1 MLLYFSVS
9 NWGMI
14 RDELNF
20 SMVAEREQAHS
31 GRLYPL
37 SKFKRRVLPV
47 AAIYGANASGKS
59 TLIEALRFAQMY
71 VLIGPR
77 SRTDRIARK
86 FYRLDK
92 TYQNKPTAFSFVF
105 EVDEDVF
112 EYQFSV
118 NDERVVAEELKQI
131 LSNDEK
137 VIFSRNE
144 NGLVEMNEPLKS
156 STNAKAYI
164 EGCSSNKLYVTNLIN
179 QGNTALSFVNQWF
192 ENIRILTPDQIFG
205 AFNYYA
211 TDNSPLSTTGSQFFD
226 VLKTGI
232 CGFVREEVPA
242 EQFPV
247 REEMKVWLRA
257 NPDKELPIMSPM
269 RDMFVARWD
278 SVEQRVRLYQIKTT
292 HKSLDGNDVTFNVGL
307 ESDGTRR
314 LMDLLPI
321 FMGLIQTNL
330 HARPFICF
338 VDEIDRSLHPL
349 LLKRVLSDYL
359 GTLNGDCRS
368 QLVFT
373 THNAEL
379 IDQNI
384 LRRDEINFLER
395 NAQGAASL
403 SRLSDYRDEKGKAVR
418 FDALL
423 QKRYMRG
430 DFGGI
435 PDLPMVNIFDSMD
448 IERTH

>member
-86 FYRLDK
+86 SYRLDK

-278 SVEQRVRLYQIKTT
+278 TVEHTVRLFKIKTV
-292 HKSLDGNDVTFNVGL
+292 HKSQDGREVSFNIGQ
-307 ESDGTRR
+307 ESEGTRR
-314 LMDLLPI
+314 LINLLP
-321 FMGLIQTNL
+321 FFNGLISNNQKGQSY
-330 HARPFICF
+330 IC
-338 VDEIDRSLHPL
+338 VIDDVDRSLHPSL
-349 LLKRVLSDYL
+349 IKRVLFDYL
-359 GTLNGDCRS
+359 DTINACCRS
-368 QLVFT
+368 QLIFT
-373 THNAEL
+373 SHAAEL
-379 IDQNI
+379 IDQSI

-395 NAQGAASL
+395 SAQGVASL
-403 SRLSDYRDEKGKAVR
+403 TRLSDYRDEKGKAVR
-418 FDALL
+418 FDALIK
-423 QKRYMRG
+423 KRYLRG

-435 PDLPMVNIFDSMD
+435 PELPLINIF
-448 IERTH
+448 EKLN

>member
-14 RDELNF
+14 RDELKF

-71 VLIGPR
+71 VLIEPR

-112 EYQFSV
+112 EYQFSS

-292 HKSLDGNDVTFNVGL
+292 HKSLDGRVVSFNVGQ
-307 ESDGTRR
+307 ESEGTRR
-314 LMDLLPI
+314 LINLLS
-321 FMGLIQTNL
+321 FFKGLISNNRKGQSY
-330 HARPFICF
+330 IC
-338 VDEIDRSLHPL
+338 VIDDVDRSLHPSL
-349 LLKRVLSDYL
+349 IKRVLSDYL
-359 GTLNGDCRS
+359 DTLDAGCRT
-368 QLVFT
+368 QLIFT
-373 THNAEL
+373 SHAAEL
-379 IDQNI
+379 IDQSI

-395 NAQGAASL
+395 SVQGTTSL
-403 SRLSDYRDEKGKAVR
+403 SRLSDYRDERGKAVR
-418 FDALL
+418 FDTLL
-423 QKRYMRG
+423 KKRYLRG
-430 DFGGI
+430 DFGGV
-435 PDLPMVNIFDSMD
+435 PELPLINIF
-448 IERTH
+448 EKLN

>member
-77 SRTDRIARK
+77 NRTDRIARK
-86 FYRLDK
+86 FYRLDRSF
-92 TYQNKPTAFSFVF
+92 QNKPTDFSFVF

-112 EYQFSV
+112 EYRFSV
-118 NDERVVAEELKQI
+118 NDERVVTEELKQI

-278 SVEQRVRLYQIKTT
+278 TVEHTVRLFKIKTV
-292 HKSLDGNDVTFNVGL
+292 HKSQDGREVSFNVGQ
-307 ESDGTRR
+307 ESEGTRR
-314 LMDLLPI
+314 LINLLS
-321 FMGLIQTNL
+321 FFKGLISNNRKGQSY
-330 HARPFICF
+330 IC
-338 VDEIDRSLHPL
+338 VIDDVDRSLHPSL
-349 LLKRVLSDYL
+349 IKRVLSDYL
-359 GTLNGDCRS
+359 DTLDAGCRT
-368 QLVFT
+368 QLIFT
-373 THNAEL
+373 SHAAEL
-379 IDQNI
+379 IDQSI

-395 NAQGAASL
+395 SVQGTTSL
-403 SRLSDYRDEKGKAVR
+403 SRLSDYRDERGKAVR

-423 QKRYMRG
+423 KKRYLRG
-430 DFGGI
+430 DFGGV
-435 PDLPMVNIFDSMD
+435 PELPLINIF
-448 IERTH
+448 EKLN

>member
-112 EYQFSV
+112 EYQFSI

-278 SVEQRVRLYQIKTT
+278 SIEQRVRLYQIKTT
-292 HKSLDGNDVTFNVGL
+292 HKSLDGRVVSFNVGQ
-307 ESDGTRR
+307 ESEGTRR
-314 LMDLLPI
+314 LINLLS
-321 FMGLIQTNL
+321 FFKGLISNNRKGQSY
-330 HARPFICF
+330 IC
-338 VDEIDRSLHPL
+338 VIDDVDRSLHPSL
-349 LLKRVLSDYL
+349 IKRVLSDYL
-359 GTLNGDCRS
+359 DTLDAGCRT
-368 QLVFT
+368 QLIFT
-373 THNAEL
+373 SHAAEL
-379 IDQNI
+379 IDQSI

-395 NAQGAASL
+395 SVQGTTSL
-403 SRLSDYRDEKGKAVR
+403 SRLSDYRDERGKAVR

-423 QKRYMRG
+423 KKRYLRG
-430 DFGGI
+430 DFGGV
-435 PDLPMVNIFDSMD
+435 PELPLINIF
-448 IERTH
+448 EKLN

>member
-112 EYQFSV
+112 EYQFSI

-131 LSNDEK
+131 LSNNEK

-292 HKSLDGNDVTFNVGL
+292 HKSLDGRVVSFNVGQ
-307 ESDGTRR
+307 ESEGTRR
-314 LMDLLPI
+314 LINLLS
-321 FMGLIQTNL
+321 FFKGLISNNRKGQSY
-330 HARPFICF
+330 IC
-338 VDEIDRSLHPL
+338 VIDDVDRSLHPSL
-349 LLKRVLSDYL
+349 IKRVLSDYL
-359 GTLNGDCRS
+359 DTLDAGCRT
-368 QLVFT
+368 QLIFT
-373 THNAEL
+373 SHAAEL
-379 IDQNI
+379 IDQSI

-395 NAQGAASL
+395 SVQGTTSL
-403 SRLSDYRDEKGKAVR
+403 SRLSDYRDERGKAVR

-423 QKRYMRG
+423 KKRYLRG
-430 DFGGI
+430 DFGGV
-435 PDLPMVNIFDSMD
+435 PELPLINIF
-448 IERTH
+448 EKLN

>member
-86 FYRLDK
+86 FYRLDR

-292 HKSLDGNDVTFNVGL
+292 HKSLDGRVVSFNVGQ
-307 ESDGTRR
+307 ESEGTRR
-314 LMDLLPI
+314 LINLLS
-321 FMGLIQTNL
+321 FFKGLISNNRKGQSY
-330 HARPFICF
+330 IC
-338 VDEIDRSLHPL
+338 VIDDVDRSLHPSL
-349 LLKRVLSDYL
+349 IKRVLSDYL
-359 GTLNGDCRS
+359 DTLDAGCRT
-368 QLVFT
+368 QLIFT
-373 THNAEL
+373 SHAAEL
-379 IDQNI
+379 IDQSI

-395 NAQGAASL
+395 SVQGTTSL
-403 SRLSDYRDEKGKAVR
+403 SRLSDYRDERGKAVR

-423 QKRYMRG
+423 KKRYLRG
-430 DFGGI
+430 DFGGV
-435 PDLPMVNIFDSMD
+435 PELPLINIF
-448 IERTH
+448 EKLN

>member
-1 MLLYFSVS
+1 MLLDFSVS

-86 FYRLDK
+86 FYRLDR

-105 EVDEDVF
+105 EIDEDVF

-179 QGNTALSFVNQWF
+179 QGNNALSFVNQWF

-211 TDNSPLSTTGSQFFD
+211 TDNNPLSTTGSQFFD

-292 HKSLDGNDVTFNVGL
+292 HKSLDGRVVSFNVGQ
-307 ESDGTRR
+307 ESEGTRR
-314 LMDLLPI
+314 LINLLS
-321 FMGLIQTNL
+321 FFKGLISNNRKGQSY
-330 HARPFICF
+330 IC
-338 VDEIDRSLHPL
+338 VIDDVDRSLHPSL
-349 LLKRVLSDYL
+349 IKRVLSDYL
-359 GTLNGDCRS
+359 DTLDAGCRT
-368 QLVFT
+368 QLIFT
-373 THNAEL
+373 SHAAEL
-379 IDQNI
+379 IDQSI

-395 NAQGAASL
+395 SVQGTTSL
-403 SRLSDYRDEKGKAVR
+403 SRLSDYRDERGKAVR

-423 QKRYMRG
+423 KKRYLRG
-430 DFGGI
+430 DFGGV
-435 PDLPMVNIFDSMD
+435 PELPLINIF
-448 IERTH
+448 EKLN

>member
-59 TLIEALRFAQMY
+59 TLIEALKFAQMY
-71 VLIGPR
+71 VLVGPR

-205 AFNYYA
+205 AFNYYV

-257 NPDKELPIMSPM
+257 NPDKDLPIMSPM

-278 SVEQRVRLYQIKTT
+278 TVKHTVRLFKIKTV
-292 HKSLDGNDVTFNVGL
+292 HKSQDGREVSFNVGQ
-307 ESDGTRR
+307 ESEGTRR
-314 LMDLLPI
+314 LINLLS
-321 FMGLIQTNL
+321 FFKVLISNNRKGQSY
-330 HARPFICF
+330 IC
-338 VDEIDRSLHPL
+338 VIDDVDRSLHPSL
-349 LLKRVLSDYL
+349 IKRVLSDYL
-359 GTLNGDCRS
+359 DTLNAVCRT
-368 QLVFT
+368 QLIFT
-373 THNAEL
+373 SHVSEL
-379 IDQNI
+379 IDQSI

-395 NAQGAASL
+395 SAQGVASL
-403 SRLSDYRDEKGKAVR
+403 TRLSDYRDEKGKAVR
-418 FDALL
+418 FDALIK
-423 QKRYMRG
+423 KRYLRG
-430 DFGGI
+430 DFGGV
-435 PDLPMVNIFDSMD
+435 PELPLINIF
-448 IERTH
+448 EKLN

>member
-257 NPDKELPIMSPM
+257 NPDKELPIMSPI

-278 SVEQRVRLYQIKTT
+278 TVKHTVRLFKIKTV
-292 HKSLDGNDVTFNVGL
+292 HKSQDGREVSFNVGQ
-307 ESDGTRR
+307 ESEGTRR
-314 LMDLLPI
+314 LINLLS
-321 FMGLIQTNL
+321 FFKVLISNN
-330 HARPFICF
+330 RKGKSYIC
-338 VDEIDRSLHPL
+338 VIDDIDRSLHPSL
-349 LLKRVLSDYL
+349 IKRVLSDYL
-359 GTLNGDCRS
+359 DTLNAVCRT
-368 QLVFT
+368 QLIFT
-373 THNAEL
+373 SHVSEL
-379 IDQNI
+379 IDQSI

-395 NAQGAASL
+395 SAQGVASL
-403 SRLSDYRDEKGKAVR
+403 TRLSDYRDEKGKAVR
-418 FDALL
+418 FDALIK
-423 QKRYMRG
+423 KRYLRG
-430 DFGGI
+430 DFGGV
-435 PDLPMVNIFDSMD
+435 PELPLINIF
-448 IERTH
+448 EKLN

>member
-14 RDELNF
+14 RHELNF

-86 FYRLDK
+86 FYRLDR

-292 HKSLDGNDVTFNVGL
+292 HKSLDGRVVSFNVGQ
-307 ESDGTRR
+307 ESEGTRR
-314 LMDLLPI
+314 LINLLS
-321 FMGLIQTNL
+321 FFKGLISNNRKGQSY
-330 HARPFICF
+330 IC
-338 VDEIDRSLHPL
+338 VIDDVDRSLHPSL
-349 LLKRVLSDYL
+349 IKRVLSDYL
-359 GTLNGDCRS
+359 DTLDAGCRT
-368 QLVFT
+368 QLIFT
-373 THNAEL
+373 SHAAEL
-379 IDQNI
+379 IDQSI

-395 NAQGAASL
+395 SVQGTTSL
-403 SRLSDYRDEKGKAVR
+403 SRLSDYRDERGKAVR

-423 QKRYMRG
+423 KKRYLRG
-430 DFGGI
+430 DFGGV
-435 PDLPMVNIFDSMD
+435 PELPLINVFEKLN
-448 IERTH
+448 

>member
-31 GRLYPL
+31 GRLYLL

-59 TLIEALRFAQMY
+59 TLVEALIFARSF
-71 VLIGPR
+71 VLAGPR
-77 SRTDRIARK
+77 SRTDGIARN
-86 FYRLDK
+86 FYCLDK
-92 TYQNKPTAFSFVF
+92 TYQNKPSAFSFVF
-105 EVDEDVF
+105 EVDEDVY

-118 NDERVVAEELKQI
+118 NDEKVVAEGLKQI
-131 LSNDEK
+131 SSNDEK

-179 QGNTALSFVNQWF
+179 QGNTALGFVNQWF
-192 ENIRILTPDQIFG
+192 ENIRILTPNDIFG

-211 TDNSPLSTTGSQFFD
+211 SENTPLSRTGGQFLD
-226 VLKTGI
+226 CLKTGI

-242 EQFPV
+242 EQFPI
-247 REEMKVWLRA
+247 REEMKLWLRG
-257 NPDKELPIMSPM
+257 NPQQEIPLMSPN
-269 RDMFVARWD
+269 RDMFVVRWD
-278 SVEQRVRLYQIKTT
+278 IFNQKVRLFQIKTM
-292 HKSLDGNDVTFNVGL
+292 HKSQDGQGVSFNVGQ

-314 LMDLLPI
+314 LMDLLPM
-321 FMGLIQTNL
+321 FMGLIENNRSGQSC
-330 HARPFICF
+330 IC
-338 VDEIDRSLHPL
+338 VIDEIDRSLHPL

-359 GTLNGDCRS
+359 DTLNARCRT

-379 IDQNI
+379 IDQSI
-384 LRRDEINFLER
+384 FRRDEINFLER
-395 NAQGAASL
+395 NNQGAAAL
-403 SRLSDYRDEKGKAVR
+403 YRLSDYRDEKGKAVR

-448 IERTH
+448 VERTH

>member
-14 RDELNF
+14 CDELNF

-59 TLIEALRFAQMY
+59 TLIETLRFAQMY

-205 AFNYYA
+205 AFNYYVI
-211 TDNSPLSTTGSQFFD
+211 DNSPLSTTGSQFFD

-257 NPDKELPIMSPM
+257 NPDKDLPIMSPM

-278 SVEQRVRLYQIKTT
+278 TVKHTVRLFKIKTV
-292 HKSLDGNDVTFNVGL
+292 HKSQDGREVSFNVGQ
-307 ESDGTRR
+307 ESEGTRR
-314 LMDLLPI
+314 LINLLS
-321 FMGLIQTNL
+321 FFKVLISNN
-330 HARPFICF
+330 RKGKSYIC
-338 VDEIDRSLHPL
+338 VIDDIDRSLHPSL
-349 LLKRVLSDYL
+349 IKRVLSDYL
-359 GTLNGDCRS
+359 DTLNAVCRT
-368 QLVFT
+368 QLIFT
-373 THNAEL
+373 SHVSEL
-379 IDQNI
+379 IDQSI

-395 NAQGAASL
+395 SAQGVASL
-403 SRLSDYRDEKGKAVR
+403 TRLSDYRDEKGKAVR
-418 FDALL
+418 FDALIK
-423 QKRYMRG
+423 KRYLRG
-430 DFGGI
+430 DFGGV
-435 PDLPMVNIFDSMD
+435 PELPLINIF
-448 IERTH
+448 EKLN

>member
-14 RDELNF
+14 RDELKF

-37 SKFKRRVLPV
+37 SKFKRRVLTV

-112 EYQFSV
+112 EYQFSS

-292 HKSLDGNDVTFNVGL
+292 HKSLDGRVVSFNVGQ
-307 ESDGTRR
+307 ESEGTRR
-314 LMDLLPI
+314 LINLLS
-321 FMGLIQTNL
+321 FFKGLISNNRKGQSY
-330 HARPFICF
+330 IC
-338 VDEIDRSLHPL
+338 VIDDVDRSLHPSL
-349 LLKRVLSDYL
+349 IKRVLSDYL
-359 GTLNGDCRS
+359 DTLDAGCRT
-368 QLVFT
+368 QLIFT
-373 THNAEL
+373 SHAAEL
-379 IDQNI
+379 IDQSI

-395 NAQGAASL
+395 SVQGTTSL
-403 SRLSDYRDEKGKAVR
+403 SRLSDYRDERGKAVR

-423 QKRYMRG
+423 KKRYLRG
-430 DFGGI
+430 DFGGV
-435 PDLPMVNIFDSMD
+435 PELPLINIF
-448 IERTH
+448 EKLN

>member
-59 TLIEALRFAQMY
+59 TLIEALKFAQMY
-71 VLIGPR
+71 VLVGPR

-86 FYRLDK
+86 FYRLDR

-131 LSNDEK
+131 LTNDEK

-278 SVEQRVRLYQIKTT
+278 TLGHTVRLFKIKTV
-292 HKSLDGNDVTFNVGL
+292 HKSQDGRDVSFNIGQ
-307 ESDGTRR
+307 ESEGTRR
-314 LMDLLPI
+314 LINLLS
-321 FMGLIQTNL
+321 FFKGLISNNRKGQSY
-330 HARPFICF
+330 IC
-338 VDEIDRSLHPL
+338 VIDDVSRSLHPSL
-349 LLKRVLSDYL
+349 IKRVLSDYL
-359 GTLNGDCRS
+359 DTLDAGCRT
-368 QLVFT
+368 QLIFT
-373 THNAEL
+373 SHAAEL
-379 IDQNI
+379 IDQSI

-395 NAQGAASL
+395 SVQGTTSL
-403 SRLSDYRDEKGKAVR
+403 SRLSDYRDERGKAVR

-423 QKRYMRG
+423 KKRYLRG
-430 DFGGI
+430 DFGGV
-435 PDLPMVNIFDSMD
+435 PELPLINI
-448 IERTH
+448 IEKLN

>member
-92 TYQNKPTAFSFVF
+92 TYQNKPTTFSFVF

-179 QGNTALSFVNQWF
+179 QGNTALSVVNQWF

-257 NPDKELPIMSPM
+257 NPDKDLPIMSPM

-278 SVEQRVRLYQIKTT
+278 TVKHTVRLFKIKTV
-292 HKSLDGNDVTFNVGL
+292 HKSQDGREVSFNVGQ
-307 ESDGTRR
+307 ESEGTRR
-314 LMDLLPI
+314 LINLLS
-321 FMGLIQTNL
+321 FFKVLISNN
-330 HARPFICF
+330 RKGRSYIC
-338 VDEIDRSLHPL
+338 VIDDIDRSLHPSL
-349 LLKRVLSDYL
+349 IKRVLSDYL
-359 GTLNGDCRS
+359 DTLNAVCRT
-368 QLVFT
+368 QLIFT
-373 THNAEL
+373 SHVSEL
-379 IDQNI
+379 IDQSI

-395 NAQGAASL
+395 SAQGVSSL
-403 SRLSDYRDEKGKAVR
+403 TRLSDYRDEKGKAVR
-418 FDALL
+418 FDALIK
-423 QKRYMRG
+423 KRYLRG
-430 DFGGI
+430 DFGGV
-435 PDLPMVNIFDSMD
+435 PELPLINIF
-448 IERTH
+448 EKLN

>member
-59 TLIEALRFAQMY
+59 TLIEALKFAQMY
-71 VLIGPR
+71 VLVGPR

-86 FYRLDK
+86 FYRLDR

-131 LSNDEK
+131 LTNDEK

-232 CGFVREEVPA
+232 CGFVREEVPS
-242 EQFPV
+242 EQFPI

-278 SVEQRVRLYQIKTT
+278 TLGHMVRLFKIKTL
-292 HKSLDGNDVTFNVGL
+292 HKSQDGREVSFNVGQ
-307 ESDGTRR
+307 ESEGTRR
-314 LMDLLPI
+314 LINLLS
-321 FMGLIQTNL
+321 FFKGLISNNRKGQSY
-330 HARPFICF
+330 IC
-338 VDEIDRSLHPL
+338 VIDDVDRSLHPSL
-349 LLKRVLSDYL
+349 IKRVLSDYL
-359 GTLNGDCRS
+359 DTLNAGCRT
-368 QLVFT
+368 QLIFT
-373 THNAEL
+373 SHAAEL
-379 IDQNI
+379 IDQSI

-395 NAQGAASL
+395 SVQGTTSL
-403 SRLSDYRDEKGKAVR
+403 SRLSDYRDERGKAVR
-418 FDALL
+418 FDALIK
-423 QKRYMRG
+423 KRYLRG
-430 DFGGI
+430 DFGGV
-435 PDLPMVNIFDSMD
+435 PELPLINIF
-448 IERTH
+448 EKLN